1 MSSDVSREH
10 NEIKV
15 ALGKI
20 ETKLEH
26 VSEQITILHTHI
38 KDRENE
44 IEKVEALARINADR
58 LTAIEAVGRSNRWWI
73 ALAGVAATVV
83 STLLSV
89 FIKTN

>member
-26 VSEQITILHTHI
+26 VSEQLSVIHSRIN
-38 KDRENE
+38 DREDE
-44 IEKVEALARINADR
+44 TKAVEALARSNENR
-58 LTAIEAVGRSNRWWI
+58 LTAIETTSRTNRAWIIIGLTAVTAI
-73 ALAGVAATVV
+73 ATV
-83 STLLSV
+83 LAIV
-89 FIKTN
+89 F